1 METKAWPCT
10 ASGYDLIAPIGQ
22 GAQGLIWKAIC
33 SDSSFINHGKE
44 CAIKMMNLKLF

>member
-1 METKAWPCT
+1 METKAWPAS
-10 ASGYDLIAPIGQ
+10 ASGYELIAPIGQ

-33 SDSSFINHGKE
+33 CDPNFINNGKE